1 MAPNPSRDPVLDCRG
16 HMPDTGGH
24 ALVRLQRRRPE
35 VRLQVGRLGFA
46 GSFDGVRRVTGDP
59 KLKATTGTRSQ
70 PSDRCSVESPWTTP
84 RRRSI

>member
-35 VRLQVGRLGFA
+35 VRLQQGRLGFA

-59 KLKATTGTRSQ
+59 KLKAH
-70 PSDRCSVESPWTTP
+70 DRNTIAALGPLLGGESLDDP
-84 RRRSI
+84 